1 MERPRPDL
9 SNFDLFILALSLFS
23 LVNLIWLVLP
33 ISGAMKDA
41 VTIVDVGLSLFFL
54 ADFVLLLRRAPSK
67 SAYFF
72 KGYGWID
79 LISSVPFPALKIA
92 RAFRVVQVVRP
103 MRAMGVRRVWRR
115 IMGDLAGSALLL
127 AVFMVIAV
135 LQYGAM
141 LALWAEQDAAN
152 GNIKTGFD
160 GVWYAYVTVT
170 TVGYGDRFP
179 VTNLGRSIGLVV
191 MTVGVG
197 LFGVITGFLANS
209 FLSPRKADAAEAQET
224 SDDLS
229 AKVDALIAQVGAMS
243 ERLDRVVDP

>member
-141 LALWAEQDAAN
+141 LALWAEQDAVN

-209 FLSPRKADAAEAQET
+209 FLSPRKAEAAEAQET